1 MATSNSGVGGEEES
15 SGHHEDGVHKIRST
29 TTGADGEWLYDKKTK
44 QYIAKSW
51 GVVNA
56 SPLDLIAF
64 AMHQEASHY
73 SKVQSKKNVT
83 PGTTVLLEL
92 LKKENAH
99 NIVIRD
105 VRKLGH
111 PFLDREFVHRVVW
124 YQTSE
129 TEYVRERSEHV
140 LK

>member
-1 MATSNSGVGGEEES
+1 
-15 SGHHEDGVHKIRST
+15 
-29 TTGADGEWLYDKKTK
+29 
-44 QYIAKSW
+44 
-51 GVVNA
+51 
-56 SPLDLIAF
+56 
-64 AMHQEASHY
+64 MHQDASHY
-73 SKVQSKKNVT
+73 SKGQSKKNVT